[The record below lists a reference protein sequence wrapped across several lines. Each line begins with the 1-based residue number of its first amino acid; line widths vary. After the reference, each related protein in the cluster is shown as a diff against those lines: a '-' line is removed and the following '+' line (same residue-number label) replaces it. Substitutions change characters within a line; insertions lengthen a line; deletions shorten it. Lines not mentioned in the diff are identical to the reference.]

1 MFKSKNTLVYL
12 VIALIIV
19 IIVLYYWKGYGTEGL
34 MPQQDLSWKKI
45 SGESD
50 FRNMK
55 FPDEHSNSKNN
66 VPFSKVPLQDDT
78 AYITGMNEYLW
89 DKAKSC

>member
-19 IIVLYYWKGYGTEGL
+19 LIVLYYWKGYGTETM
-34 MPQQDLSWKKI
+34 MPQQDLSWKKL

-55 FPDEHSNSKNN
+55 FPEDKSSNRI
-66 VPFSKVPLQDDT
+66 PYSKVPLQDDT